1 MKDAEVVKTEASFFV
16 PKRKGVMPM
25 IVLKV
30 LLSNFFIIITREMSN
45 FIMKGQPFLVHF
57 GIDLSEAV

>member
-1 MKDAEVVKTEASFFV
+1 
-16 PKRKGVMPM
+16 M

-45 FIMKGQPFLVHF
+45 FIMKGQTSHKVMHPEIITVLWF
-57 GIDLSEAV
+57 

>member
-1 MKDAEVVKTEASFFV
+1 
-16 PKRKGVMPM
+16 M

-45 FIMKGQPFLVHF
+45 FIMKGHDYHRQKGDSH
-57 GIDLSEAV
+57 EQT